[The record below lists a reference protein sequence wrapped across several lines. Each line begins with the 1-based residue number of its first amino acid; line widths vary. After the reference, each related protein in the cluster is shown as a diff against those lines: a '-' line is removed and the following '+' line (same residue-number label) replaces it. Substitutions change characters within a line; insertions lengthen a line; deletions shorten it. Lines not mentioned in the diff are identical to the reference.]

1 MLKGTKSLTKK
12 QQQAIQTRKKLL
24 EAGKEMFL
32 LNGFEKCTMTQI
44 IKKAGVG
51 YGTAYVYF
59 DNKDTLFAELISY
72 IVEEMIEVAKIPFQ
86 PTTVEEAIE
95 QIEYQT
101 LEFLSRG
108 LNKKEVFL
116 IIEEALGKSE
126 IVYEKWQNVRN
137 EFIKS
142 IEKDIRFVQEQQL
155 ARKQLSPTIIAKSW
169 FHLNEQMLWELI
181 KDDSL
186 NVQEVA
192 KNITALYTNGLY
204 KMKKRR

>member
-1 MLKGTKSLTKK
+1 MAILKGTKSLTKK
-12 QQQAIQTRKKLL
+12 QQQALQTRKKLL
-24 EAGKEMFL
+24 DAGKEMFL

-59 DNKDTLFAELISY
+59 DNKDALFAELINY
-72 IVEEMIEVAKIPFQ
+72 IVEEMIEVAKIPFH
-86 PTTVEEAIE
+86 PNTTEEAIE

-155 ARKQLSPTIIAKSW
+155 ARKQLSPMIIAKSW

-181 KDDSL
+181 KDNTL

-192 KNITALYTNGLY
+192 KNITALYTKGLY
-204 KMKKRR
+204 L